1 MKGKI
6 IQKGTGYCV
15 GEINRDSLF
24 IDTELV
30 GDKILNAIIVWDK
43 KKKKKISK
51 AAENKNYKMV
61 KDNDYIDMEHYFVNK
76 DDGE

>member
-15 GEINRDSLF
+15 GEINGDSLF
-24 IDTELV
+24 IDTELI
-30 GDKILNAIIVWDK
+30 GDKTLNAVIVWDK